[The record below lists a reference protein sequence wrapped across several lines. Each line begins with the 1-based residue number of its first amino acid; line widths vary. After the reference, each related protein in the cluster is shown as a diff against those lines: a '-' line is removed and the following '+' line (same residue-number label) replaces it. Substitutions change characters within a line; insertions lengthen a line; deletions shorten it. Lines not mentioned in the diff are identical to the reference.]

1 MGLGLVD
8 KPHLRRFKRKLDA
21 FLDNTFVKKVDYH
34 GYFEITGT
42 LAAGS
47 TTITLSDE
55 RITGTATVDTYTN
68 KFGVNPTDIVV
79 DTGSVTLTFS
89 EQNES
94 INVKVRIS

>member
-8 KPHLRRFKRKLDA
+8 KSHLQRFKDKLD
-21 FLDNTFVKKVDYH
+21 TYFVKQADYH
-34 GYFEITGT
+34 GYFEVTGT

-47 TTITLSDE
+47 TTITLSDT
-55 RITGTATVDTYTN
+55 RITSSATVDPYTS
-68 KFGVNPTDIVV
+68 KFGICPTDIVV
-79 DTGSVTLTFS
+79 DTGSVTLTFN